1 MWADEVGSRTGAMKT
16 KGTKF
21 VFAAAVAAL
30 LCAGV
35 RPAQA
40 APPLTTI
47 QDQLFRADGTL
58 VSGTLIISWK
68 GFVASDNSTIPTNSI
83 RVPVSGGTLRVRLT
97 PTTTAKTPASYL
109 EQDLVAGKLTDVN
122 LWAVPPSS
130 SPLKVQM
137 VKVTPPSGSGSGSSG
152 SGGTVSTQTSVQMS
166 DVVGL
171 LDALAQ
177 RPTTGAGYLVGR
189 VLVPDVN
196 GDLTGLMGTP
206 DQCVRGDGSLG
217 PCGGSASF
225 VDLETPGG
233 TVDGTNTAFSLSDA
247 PAPGGSLLLFRNG
260 LLQKAGVDYTLAG
273 STVTFLAGSTPQPGD
288 LLLASYRVGQ

>member
-1 MWADEVGSRTGAMKT
+1 MKT
-16 KGTKF
+16 KNTRI

-30 LCAGV
+30 LCTGV

-97 PTTTAKTPASYL
+97 PTTTAKTAANYL
-109 EQDLVAGKLTDVN
+109 VQYLVDGKLTDVN
-122 LWAVPPSS
+122 VWAVPPSS
-130 SPLKVQM
+130 APLKVQM
-137 VKVTPPSGSGSGSSG
+137 VKVTPSSGSGSGS
-152 SGGTVSTQTSVQMS
+152 GGTVTTQTSVQMS

-171 LDALAQ
+171 LDALAE
-177 RPTTGAGYLVGR
+177 RPTTGAGFLIGR
-189 VLVPDVN
+189 VLVPDIN

-217 PCGGSASF
+217 PCGGNASF

-233 TVDGTNTAFSLSDA
+233 TVDGTNAVFTLSDA
-247 PAPGGSLLLFRNG
+247 PAPAASLLLFRNG

-273 STVTFLAGSTPQPGD
+273 ATVTFLAGSKPQPGD